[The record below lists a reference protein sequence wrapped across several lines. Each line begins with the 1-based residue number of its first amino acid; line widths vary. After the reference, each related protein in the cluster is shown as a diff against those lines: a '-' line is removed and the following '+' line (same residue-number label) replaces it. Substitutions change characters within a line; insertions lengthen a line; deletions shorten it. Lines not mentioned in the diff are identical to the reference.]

1 MAAGEASIVRTHDSL
16 DCRRILAEYDRFLA
30 VVVAPRSLFR
40 FAESLATTFEGDGR
54 VVALSSGNQ
63 RGGGV
68 MLRPFDLAARSLLI
82 VGGLNWLSV
91 AAGKFDF
98 VAYLTGSRHGRPTI
112 ATRTVYGLVGGAAL
126 WSLSRLIEQEA
137 FPKRAASQRQPVR
150 SAMSADVTSVDR
162 RTPVREAARLLAR
175 EDVGSL
181 PILEGDRVVGIV
193 TDRDIVLR
201 AVAEGRDIENVT
213 VGEIAS
219 QELVTVGAD
228 DELDE
233 ALRRMARHQV
243 RRLPVLEGGR
253 LVGMLAQRDIALTAD
268 DARAGAVVEEISR

>member
-1 MAAGEASIVRTHDSL
+1 
-16 DCRRILAEYDRFLA
+16 
-30 VVVAPRSLFR
+30 
-40 FAESLATTFEGDGR
+40 
-54 VVALSSGNQ
+54 
-63 RGGGV
+63 

-82 VGGLNWLSV
+82 VGGFNSLSL
-91 AAGKFDF
+91 AAGKFDV

-137 FPKRAASQRQPVR
+137 FPKRPASQRRPVR

-193 TDRDIVLR
+193 TDRDLVLR

-219 QELVTVGAD
+219 QEPVTVEAD
-228 DELDE
+228 DELAE

>member
-1 MAAGEASIVRTHDSL
+1 
-16 DCRRILAEYDRFLA
+16 
-30 VVVAPRSLFR
+30 
-40 FAESLATTFEGDGR
+40 
-54 VVALSSGNQ
+54 
-63 RGGGV
+63 

-137 FPKRAASQRQPVR
+137 FPKRPASQRRPVR

-162 RTPVREAARLLAR
+162 GTPVREAARLLAR

-181 PILEGDRVVGIV
+181 PILEGGRVVGVV

-219 QELVTVGAD
+219 HELVTVEAD

-233 ALRRMARHQV
+233 ALRRMARHQL

-253 LVGMLAQRDIALTAD
+253 LVGMLAQRDVALTAED
-268 DARAGAVVEEISR
+268 ERAGAVVEEISR